1 MQVIAEA
8 ISTGIILAHFPK
20 EAESVV
26 TGLSLEPG
34 AELCGIVCRELG
46 DLLAL
51 LHDERSQEPIL
62 AVIRR
67 PKLIAVSI
75 EPMVKAPAKRNLR
88 ELAEEHHVLLVDL
101 SGGHRLDLREEAI
114 YRGQGQARK
123 NLLDQII
130 DHADHLFML
139 ALLALPDEINQGFV
153 EYVAAESLREHS
165 QDGS

>member
-34 AELCGIVCRELG
+34 AELCGIACRELG

-75 EPMVKAPAKRNLR
+75 
-88 ELAEEHHVLLVDL
+88 
-101 SGGHRLDLREEAI
+101 
-114 YRGQGQARK
+114 
-123 NLLDQII
+123 
-130 DHADHLFML
+130 
-139 ALLALPDEINQGFV
+139 
-153 EYVAAESLREHS
+153 
-165 QDGS
+165 